1 MFIFVPLPF
10 QDVMAY
16 NKFNVFHWH
25 IVDDPSFPYES
36 STFPE
41 LSKKVRITMWCP
53 AQVSRSLPLLLSKVL
68 SFPMFQGAFNAMT
81 HVYTASDVRAVIEY
95 ARLRGIRVIAEFDTP
110 GHTLSWGP
118 GEEQTLPAAALR
130 SVGVVPGAGM
140 GAAIWALK
148 AWCGQQCPTR
158 L

>member
-1 MFIFVPLPF
+1 
-10 QDVMAY
+10 MAY

-41 LSKKVRITMWCP
+41 LSKRVTHPDHHPGEQI
-53 AQVSRSLPLLLSKVL
+53 PLSAPGKGAEIPV
-68 SFPMFQGAFNAMT
+68 FPQGAFNAMS
-81 HVYTASDVRAVIEY
+81 HVYTAGDVQAVIEY

-118 GEEQTLPAAALR
+118 GEEHTPLL
-130 SVGVVPGAGM
+130 
-140 GAAIWALK
+140 L
-148 AWCGQQCPTR
+148 
-158 L
+158 LLLL